1 MISLMQKR
9 DPNHLNV
16 KLPSFDELT
25 RTFPKQDPP
34 APPETHGPSHRRLP
48 SLQTDLYPSFQQM
61 NLRRSSDVGYLAQ
74 GTSAANFA
82 VPLPAS
88 TTSSLEP
95 SPLGPQGPP
104 SVVSFSNPPSAEYI
118 VPEQFRFPA
127 VDPNQEFA
135 DRLRG
140 AQQNMNELSQFMHP
154 LTTLNQLPPLSELEI
169 DRAIRNTDQIRIFL
183 QYIRDRRYPKFAV
196 RSEPENIHRTIAY
209 QETVKSKVQAHRPTK
224 SEPSITGESAL
235 LRVHPPKPLII
246 SETDTDQMPKFVPQ
260 GTLQQELSVK
270 PRTRCLHC
278 GSINTPE
285 WRKGPN
291 GTRTLCNACGLFHS
305 KLVKKRGLQEAEI
318 IMKRRRET
326 GKSTDRRINE

>member
-1 MISLMQKR
+1 MQKR
-9 DPNHLNV
+9 DPNHFNV

-25 RTFPKQDPP
+25 KTFPKQDPP
-34 APPETHGPSHRRLP
+34 GPPEAPGTFHRRLP
-48 SLQTDLYPSFQQM
+48 SLQTDFYPSFQQM
-61 NLRRSSDVGYLAQ
+61 HLRSGSDVGYLAQ

-82 VPLPAS
+82 VPPPAS

-95 SPLGPQGPP
+95 SPLGPPGPP
-104 SVVSFSNPPSAEYI
+104 SAVSYSNPPSAEYI

-140 AQQNMNELSQFMHP
+140 AQQNMNELNQFMHP
-154 LTTLNQLPPLSELEI
+154 LTQATTLNQLPPLSELEI
-169 DRAIRNTDQIRIFL
+169 DRAIRNTDQMRIFL
-183 QYIRDRRYPKFAV
+183 QYIRGQRSRKFAV
-196 RSEPENIHRTIAY
+196 RSEPESIHRTTAY
-209 QETVKSKVQAHRPTK
+209 QDTAKTKVQAHRPTK
-224 SEPSITGESAL
+224 SEPSIMGESAL
-235 LRVHPPKPLII
+235 LRVHPPKPLIV

>member
-1 MISLMQKR
+1 MPRRWCSASQ
-9 DPNHLNV
+9 
-16 KLPSFDELT
+16 
-25 RTFPKQDPP
+25 
-34 APPETHGPSHRRLP
+34 APGAFHRRLP
-48 SLQTDLYPSFQQM
+48 SLQTDLYPPFQQLH
-61 NLRRSSDVGYLAQ
+61 LRSSSDVGYLAQ
-74 GTSAANFA
+74 GTSSANFA

-95 SPLGPQGPP
+95 SPLGPPGPP
-104 SVVSFSNPPSAEYI
+104 SVVSFPNPPSAEYT

-140 AQQNMNELSQFMHP
+140 AQQNMNELDQFLRP
-154 LTTLNQLPPLSELEI
+154 LTQVTTLSQLPPLSEPEI
-169 DRAIRNTDQIRIFL
+169 DRAIRNTDQMRIFL
-183 QYIRDRRYPKFAV
+183 QYIRDRRSPKFAV
-196 RSEPENIHRTIAY
+196 RSEPGQTQRTAAY
-209 QETVKSKVQAHRPTK
+209 QDTTKTKVQAHRPTK
-224 SEPSITGESAL
+224 SEPSIMGESAL
-235 LRVHPPKPLII
+235 LRVHPPKPLIM

-260 GTLQQELSVK
+260 GTLQQDLSVK